1 MSNVNDYFDNRELAF
16 LVWLAISFI
25 WALSNKNIRESICR
39 FIKVFFQKF
48 IIITTCLMLCYIGL
62 MVYIFYR
69 FRLWDTSF
77 IDDTIVWIVGVAFVM
92 YLNINRV
99 NNDDFFKKTIID
111 NLKLIVVLE
120 FIINLYVFN
129 FWVEL
134 FLVPLIAILVG
145 VSVISSSNP
154 EYKQVESCLNVV
166 FIMIGMGFL
175 SYAIYN
181 IIIDFQGFLS
191 IDNLKEF
198 LLPIVFTLI
207 FLPFIYVMALY
218 VTYDLIFRQIRNL
231 IKDESLARYT
241 RQETIFSFHL
251 NLKYLNKWLVQISR
265 GKINSK
271 DDVKRIIWE
280 VKSSNPP
287 PPD

>member
-1 MSNVNDYFDNRELAF
+1 
-16 LVWLAISFI
+16 
-25 WALSNKNIRESICR
+25 
-39 FIKVFFQKF
+39 
-48 IIITTCLMLCYIGL
+48 

-77 IDDTIVWIVGVAFVM
+77 INDTIVWIVGVAFVM
-92 YLNINRV
+92 YLNVNRV
-99 NNDDFFKKTIID
+99 NNDEFFKKTIID
-111 NLKLIVVLE
+111 NLKLIIVLE

-145 VSVISSSNP
+145 VMGISSSNP
-154 EYKQVESCLNVV
+154 ENKQVESCLNTV
-166 FIMIGMGFL
+166 FIVIGMGFL

-191 IDNLKEF
+191 IDNLKKF
-198 LLPIVFTLI
+198 LLPIVFTVI

-218 VTYDLIFRQIRNL
+218 VTYDLIFRQIMNL

-241 RQETIFSFHL
+241 RQKTIFSFHL
-251 NLKYLNKWLVQISR
+251 NLKYLNKGLFRSVEE
-265 GKINSK
+265 K
-271 DDVKRIIWE
+271 
-280 VKSSNPP
+280 
-287 PPD
+287 

>member
-1 MSNVNDYFDNRELAF
+1 
-16 LVWLAISFI
+16 
-25 WALSNKNIRESICR
+25 
-39 FIKVFFQKF
+39 
-48 IIITTCLMLCYIGL
+48 

-77 IDDTIVWIVGVAFVM
+77 INDTIVWIVGVAFVM
-92 YLNINRV
+92 YLNVNRV
-99 NNDDFFKKTIID
+99 NNDEFFKKTIID
-111 NLKLIVVLE
+111 NLKLIIVLE
-120 FIINLYVFN
+120 FSINLYVFN

-145 VSVISSSNP
+145 VMGISSSNP
-154 EYKQVESCLNVV
+154 ENKQVESCLNTV
-166 FIMIGMGFL
+166 FIVIGMGFL

-191 IDNLKEF
+191 IDNLKKF
-198 LLPIVFTLI
+198 LLPIVFTVI

-218 VTYDLIFRQIRNL
+218 VTYDLIFRQIMNL

-241 RQETIFSFHL
+241 RQKTIFSFHL

-287 PPD
+287 LPD